1 MHVEILPIQYKV
13 YIPTALMDSL
23 KDCEYYE
30 QLMQNGGTIYTGTG
44 VWRGEEESVS
54 VHEIF
59 STEYFSVVIDQLAQY
74 MLDLG
79 QEAVLTTTEGLPRL
93 FTDGDSMGR
102 RF

>member
-1 MHVEILPIQYKV
+1 MHVEILPRQYKI
-13 YIPTALMDSL
+13 YIPTTLMDSL

-30 QLMQNGGTIYTGTG
+30 QLMQNGGTIYTATG

-54 VHEIF
+54 IHEVF
-59 STEYFSVVIDQLAQY
+59 STADYSEIIDHLAQY

-79 QEAVLTTTEGLPRL
+79 QEAVLIITGGQPHL
-93 FTDGDSMGR
+93 FTEER